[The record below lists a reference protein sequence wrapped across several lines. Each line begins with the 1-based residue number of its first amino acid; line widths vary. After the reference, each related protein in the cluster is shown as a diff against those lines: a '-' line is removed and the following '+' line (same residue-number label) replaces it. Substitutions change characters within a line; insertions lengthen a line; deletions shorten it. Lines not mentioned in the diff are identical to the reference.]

1 MAFIDS
7 HAHLDD
13 ERFSDDCAEAL
24 GRARQAGV
32 THVLAIG
39 NGTCARDF
47 QKTLSLAQSNKFV
60 RAALGV
66 HPHEASRANQDLLG
80 QLEQLV
86 QSAHVVAWGE
96 IGLDYHYDHSPRDH
110 QQGVFRQQLE
120 IARRLS
126 LPVIIHCREAWEDC
140 LRILEEEWASSG
152 LGGILHC
159 FSGDAGIA
167 RKALDWGFLI
177 SFAGNVT
184 FPRSESLRQVARA
197 IPLEKTLIETDS
209 PYLAPQAF
217 RGQRNEPAYVV
228 EIAAILAK
236 LHGVARQ
243 EVGEQTSRNFLRL
256 FPTAQA

>member
-1 MAFIDS
+1 VSFIDS

-13 ERFSDDCAEAL
+13 ERFSDDCAEVLA
-24 GRARQAGV
+24 RARQAGV

-39 NGTCARDF
+39 NGTCVGDF
-47 QKTLSLAQSNKFV
+47 QKTLTLTDSHKSV

-66 HPHEASRANQDLLG
+66 HPHEASSANEDLLE

-86 QSAHVVAWGE
+86 LSAPVVAWGE
-96 IGLDYHYDHSPRDH
+96 IGLDYHYDHSPRDN
-110 QQGVFRQQLE
+110 QQAVFRRQLE
-120 IARRLS
+120 MARRLR

-159 FSGDAGIA
+159 FSGDAGIV
-167 RKALDWGFLI
+167 RTALDWGFLI

-184 FPRSESLRQVARA
+184 FPRSESLRQVARSV
-197 IPLEKTLIETDS
+197 PLERTLIETDS

-228 EIAAILAK
+228 EVAGILAK
-236 LHGVARQ
+236 LHGVGP
-243 EVGEQTSRNFLRL
+243 EKVGEQTSQNFLRL
-256 FPTAQA
+256 FPAAEA